1 MQSRTDMSA
10 NQDQPPTFTESE
22 LPAISPAEFRI
33 VEQEGRGPTLDVR
46 EGELE
51 QVYNLGD
58 AYACIMFVA
67 LCRREAVT
75 VYRRP
80 RQRSTTVCVRTT
92 VSRHAQLWERFVV
105 LAKQLEGKLAETTQ
119 QFVRDEVGSGTR

>member
-1 MQSRTDMSA
+1 MPT
-10 NQDQPPTFTESE
+10 NQDPPPTLTEAE
-22 LPAISPAEFRI
+22 LPAIRAMEFRI
-33 VEQEGRGPTLDVR
+33 VEQEGHGPTLDVR

-58 AYACIMFVA
+58 PYSCIMFVA

-92 VSRHAQLWERFVV
+92 ISRHSELWKRFVV
-105 LAKQLEGKLAETTQ
+105 LTKRLDAKLAETTL
-119 QFVRDEVGSGTR
+119 QFVSDELESGTR